1 MCCHGNRDGIGDSI
15 GLLGTLDLADKDA
28 LIDGLQ
34 RRYDADKLEFEDRLA
49 SKDITIKELHEGLE
63 NGNSKFNE
71 SLVASS
77 SEIGEIRF
85 GLSEKSTQIDMLQ
98 REIDMLQRELQEMKQ
113 HHENAAE
120 MANLKNQASFPLTTT
135 ARKAAKEIQSRD
147 KIIENL
153 KTELA
158 KKTTHIRVLASA
170 ASISKAVP
178 FHRSLSK
185 PRSRVHQPAS
195 CSTIPQSCDDRA
207 EFGEAVPK
215 TISPD
220 NASGDEI

>member
-1 MCCHGNRDGIGDSI
+1 
-15 GLLGTLDLADKDA
+15 
-28 LIDGLQ
+28 
-34 RRYDADKLEFEDRLA
+34 
-49 SKDITIKELHEGLE
+49 
-63 NGNSKFNE
+63 
-71 SLVASS
+71 
-77 SEIGEIRF
+77 
-85 GLSEKSTQIDMLQ
+85 
-98 REIDMLQRELQEMKQ
+98 MKQ
-113 HHENAAE
+113 HYENAAE
-120 MANLKNQASFPLTTT
+120 DIANLKNQASFPLSAT

-178 FHRSLSK
+178 FRRSLSK

-195 CSTIPQSCDDRA
+195 YSTIPQSGGDRA
-207 EFGEAVPK
+207 ELGEAVSRNIP
-215 TISPD
+215 PD